1 MRWLTC
7 GVNCSGFYARTRPR
21 EHHPATPPPGILL
34 RLRPAANTAFF
45 VVLRAVPE
53 VAAEEGTES
62 QAAQP
67 GVRRLRAVPWRNQG
81 LAQHAAVPGVFGVP
95 PKMEQEL
102 SVPVGETTAFIRN
115 YLIETVRARKLI
127 DFESLVDAAV
137 MADTSGLVLWSEV
150 RAVLQEMID
159 RAEVVRVGDSV
170 QLPW

>member
-1 MRWLTC
+1 M
-7 GVNCSGFYARTRPR
+7 
-21 EHHPATPPPGILL
+21 
-34 RLRPAANTAFF
+34 
-45 VVLRAVPE
+45 
-53 VAAEEGTES
+53 
-62 QAAQP
+62 
-67 GVRRLRAVPWRNQG
+67 
-81 LAQHAAVPGVFGVP
+81 
-95 PKMEQEL
+95 
-102 SVPVGETTAFIRN
+102 PVGETTAFIRN